1 MSDVQSLQERI
12 RAAAVDR
19 RPLRIRAGGS
29 KDFYGGRLEGEL
41 LEVSTL
47 SGITHC
53 EPTELV
59 ISARAGTPLTELER
73 ELSTHNQMLA
83 FEPPRFGGRGTIGGA
98 VASGLSGPRRAYC
111 GGLRDFVLGLEM
123 IDGRGE
129 LLHFGGKVIKNVAG
143 FDVSRLMAG
152 SLGTLG
158 LITEVTLKT
167 VPRPRTECT
176 LRFEMD
182 QPQALESMTLWATR
196 PLPLSATAWH
206 DGLLSVRLSGAESAV
221 RAARERLGGGPVSD
235 AEAYWDQVREQR
247 LDLFEAASELWRL
260 SLPARSPPLPVRGST
275 LIEWGGSLRWLPGP
289 GDQGS
294 QDGNALR
301 ELAARFGG
309 HATLYRAPVKPPE
322 GPFQPLSAAMLSIHK
337 RLKSAFDPH
346 GIFNR
351 GRLYPDL

>member
-1 MSDVQSLQERI
+1 MTELSSLQEQI
-12 RAAAVDR
+12 RAAAAAR
-19 RPLRIRAGGS
+19 RPLLIRAGGS
-29 KDFYGGRLEGEL
+29 KDFYGGPLAGEL
-41 LEVSTL
+41 LDVSPL

-59 ISARAGTPLTELER
+59 ISARAGTPLQELER
-73 ELSTHNQMLA
+73 ELSAHEQMLA
-83 FEPPRFGGRGTIGGA
+83 FEPPRFAGRATLGGA

-111 GGLRDFVLGLEM
+111 GALRDFVLGVEV

-129 LLHFGGKVIKNVAG
+129 RLRFGGQVIKNVAG

-167 VPRPRTECT
+167 VPRPRAELT

-182 QPQALESMTLWATR
+182 QAKALESMTFWATR
-196 PLPLSATAWH
+196 PLPVSATAWL

-221 RAARERLGGGPVSD
+221 RAARESLGGDPVGG
-235 AEAYWDQVREQR
+235 AEAYWDQVREQQ
-247 LDLFEAASELWRL
+247 LELFGAAGELWRL
-260 SLPARSPPLPVRGST
+260 SLPPHSPPLPVRGST
-275 LIEWGGSLRWLPGP
+275 LIEWGGSLRWLPGR
-289 GDQGS
+289 

-309 HATLYRAPVKPPE
+309 HATLYRATAKPPH
-322 GPFQPLSAAMLSIHK
+322 GPFQPLAPAMLALHK
-337 RLKSAFDPH
+337 RLKATFDPH
-346 GIFNR
+346 GILNR

>member
-1 MSDVQSLQERI
+1 MTDLRSLQEQI
-12 RAAAVDR
+12 RAAAEAR

-41 LEVSTL
+41 LDVSSL

-59 ISARAGTPLTELER
+59 ISARAGTALAEIER
-73 ELSTHNQMLA
+73 ELSAHGQMLA
-83 FEPPRFGGRGTIGGA
+83 FEPPRFDGRATLGGE
-98 VASGLSGPRRAYC
+98 VASGMSGPRRAYC
-111 GGLRDFVLGLEM
+111 GAPRDFVLGVEV

-129 LLHFGGKVIKNVAG
+129 LLRFGGKVIKNVAG

-158 LITEVTLKT
+158 LLTEVTLKT
-167 VPRPRTECT
+167 VPRPRAECT

-182 QPQALESMTLWATR
+182 QVKALEAMTLWATR

-206 DGLLSVRLSGAESAV
+206 DDSLSVRLSGAESAV
-221 RAARERLGGGPVSD
+221 RAACESLGGDAVGE
-235 AEAYWDQVREQR
+235 AEAYWEDLREQR
-247 LDLFEAASELWRL
+247 LEFFAAAPELWRV
-260 SLPARSPPLPVRGST
+260 SLPAHSPALPARGPT

-289 GDQGS
+289 QEGG
-294 QDGNALR
+294 ALR
-301 ELAARFGG
+301 GLAARFGG
-309 HATLYRAPVKPPE
+309 HASLYRAPVKPPE
-322 GPFQPLSAAMLSIHK
+322 GPFQPLSPALLSVHK
-337 RLKSAFDPH
+337 RLKAAFDPY

-351 GRLYPDL
+351 GRLYPGL